1 MFESNDDGSYT
12 VKNAGWN
19 QDILPESSVSFG
31 MTVSTSDGQPVSD
44 LPTVYLLNTVTR
56 TVDASD
62 YSLSYLEYANW
73 GMGYNGSLV
82 LTNLSDEPIE
92 DWKE

>member
-31 MTVSTSDGQPVSD
+31 MTVSTSDGQPVSE

-62 YSLSYLEYANW
+62 YSLSYLEYTNW